1 MDLTAGNRELDAEA
15 DALALDPAAVDG
27 IFAASDAL
35 GQQYRLRSTLSDPAV
50 PGQVRSEVA
59 RRLFEGRIP
68 AAAVELVAQ
77 ASALAPDMASLEA
90 AVERQGVR
98 GVFVVSGAVDE
109 VQDEVFRIARAVEA
123 DSALQSTLTD
133 PLIEVA
139 ARQRLVA
146 DVFGA
151 RALPATVRLVQ
162 RAVQRRG
169 RTLVRTLDGYVEV
182 AAQIGRHTVARVTV
196 AQPLTAEQRAVLRAQ
211 LTRIYGAGIDIQLDI
226 DPEVLGGARIE
237 IGDDLIDGTVR
248 SRMNQARRLIG

>member
-68 AAAVELVAQ
+68 AAAVELVAGHPHRPRYDQ
-77 ASALAPDMASLEA
+77 PGGGRRTAGCAGSL
-90 AVERQGVR
+90 R
-98 GVFVVSGAVDE
+98 GLGSGRRGAG
-109 VQDEVFRIARAVEA
+109 RGLPHRSCRRA

-162 RAVQRRG
+162 RAVQRRS

-182 AAQIGRHTVARVTV
+182 AAQIGR
-196 AQPLTAEQRAVLRAQ
+196 QPWPGSPL
-211 LTRIYGAGIDIQLDI
+211 
-226 DPEVLGGARIE
+226 P
-237 IGDDLIDGTVR
+237 
-248 SRMNQARRLIG
+248 SR